1 VIFLKDPACPFR
13 IHGMSIVA
21 RWVKA
26 AFARPAVVLG
36 LLLGAFVALQ
46 CCLPL
51 ATAVKIGADE
61 DYELSKAV
69 LCLNGHRLY
78 TEVWSDQ
85 PPLYVSLLTVILKH
99 FSPAILGPRLLT
111 TASTLLLLGSVFLL
125 VLRTN
130 GRLAAPLATGLLM
143 ASPGFLELSSS
154 AMQEIPALAPVAAAL
169 CVLLICPA
177 GKWRANVVLGGILF
191 AVALQMKLIGIV
203 YLPIALLILVLRRL
217 GFPGAK
223 GDDDNGIRANSA
235 GAANGVSVHPKSLA
249 TAIASDVLLCGAVI
263 ALGFACLNW
272 LTGNPLGI
280 QLQQAWA
287 AHLAPAQS
295 LEYGSPA
302 EHSFDWSVLAK
313 NWDTSL
319 PAVLGIVVLFRSTRW
334 RASLR
339 HAEPR
344 AWIRVGRGMDVGP
357 LSHFLSPSKGERVPF
372 RAGEG
377 TPADSL
383 SFHGSGCPSLA
394 WLPLAWLGLTLVV
407 FSTHR
412 PWWAYY
418 YVHNALPLCWCAAVG
433 LAALAHWIR
442 VSGFGLL
449 SVFGLRSSDF
459 RPQTLRAA
467 HLHPH
472 RPTHVLAASL
482 MVLFCLC
489 ALPWLGARLYLQES
503 GIRQV
508 PKLYNCRALKE
519 IARFRPFTQYLFADQ
534 PIYSFHSGIPVPP
547 GLAILSLKR
556 FWTGEMSN
564 ARLVSELEANRPGL
578 MLLGN
583 DPGERCFQ
591 ALLNGDYQLVYE
603 DAGSRLYALKS
614 IVRKAPY

>member
-1 VIFLKDPACPFR
+1 
-13 IHGMSIVA
+13 M
-21 RWVKA
+21 
-26 AFARPAVVLG
+26 VVLG
-36 LLLGAFVALQ
+36 LMLVAFVALQ

-99 FSPAILGPRLLT
+99 FSPAVLGPRLLT

-125 VLRTN
+125 VLKTN
-130 GRLAAPLATGLLM
+130 GRLAAGLATGLLM

-154 AMQEIPALAPVAAAL
+154 AMQEIPALAPATAAL
-169 CVLLICPA
+169 CVLLVCPA
-177 GKWRANVVLGGILF
+177 GKWRANVILGGLLF

-203 YLPIALLILVLRRL
+203 YLPIALLILLLRRL
-217 GFPGAK
+217 PAHEPVFEDGKDAFHRVPFIPAKVRDAVERVLTQFRGAKRLKMPGGSLPGAAEED
-223 GDDDNGIRANSA
+223 GVPTQSSPLA
-235 GAANGVSVHPKSLA
+235 GA
-249 TAIASDVLLCGAVI
+249 IAADIFLCGAVI

-287 AHLAPAQS
+287 AHFAPAQS

-319 PAVLGIVVLFRSTRW
+319 PAVVGIVLLFR
-334 RASLR
+334 
-339 HAEPR
+339 
-344 AWIRVGRGMDVGP
+344 
-357 LSHFLSPSKGERVPF
+357 
-372 RAGEG
+372 RAGRR
-377 TPADSL
+377 
-383 SFHGSGCPSLA
+383 PSLA
-394 WLPLAWLGLTLVV
+394 WLPLVWLGLTLAV

-418 YVHNALPLCWCAAVG
+418 YIHNALPLCWCAAVG
-433 LAALAHWIR
+433 FAALAHWIR

-489 ALPWLGARLYLQES
+489 ALPWLGARLYLQET
-503 GIRQV
+503 GLRHV
-508 PKLYNCRALKE
+508 PQALQLPCPQGNRAVQTVH
-519 IARFRPFTQYLFADQ
+519 P
-534 PIYSFHSGIPVPP
+534 IPVHRSAHLFVPFRHP
-547 GLAILSLKR
+547 GSPAAGDSLPQTVLDR
-556 FWTGEMSN
+556 ADEQRP
-564 ARLVSELEANRPGL
+564 ARIRAGGSPAGSHAPERRPRG
-578 MLLGN
+578 
-583 DPGERCFQ
+583 
-591 ALLNGDYQLVYE
+591 ALLPGPPQ
-603 DAGSRLYALKS
+603 
-614 IVRKAPY
+614 

>member
-1 VIFLKDPACPFR
+1 MNQPSATSTSAILLKDSACSFR
-13 IHGMSIVA
+13 IHGMCIVA
-21 RWVKA
+21 RWVKT
-26 AFARPAVVLG
+26 AFGKPVVVLG
-36 LLLGAFVALQ
+36 LMLVAFVALQ

-51 ATAVKIGADE
+51 ATAVKIGSDE

-85 PPLYVSLLTVILKH
+85 PPLYVSLLTVIWKH

-111 TASTLLLLGSVFLL
+111 TASTLLLLGSLFVL
-125 VLRTN
+125 VLKTN
-130 GRLAAPLATGLLM
+130 GRLAAAMATGLLM

-154 AMQEIPALAPVAAAL
+154 AMQEIPALAPVTAAL
-169 CVLLICPA
+169 CVLLVCPA
-177 GKWRANVVLGGILF
+177 GKWRANVILGGLLF

-217 GFPGAK
+217 HLPGAAAD
-223 GDDDNGIRANSA
+223 GDGGIPLKSA
-235 GAANGVSVHPKSLA
+235 GATTGISMQFAPLA
-249 TAIASDVLLCGAVI
+249 RAVAADILLCGATI

-280 QLQQAWA
+280 QLRQAWA
-287 AHLAPAQS
+287 AHVAPAQS

-302 EHSFDWSVLAK
+302 EHSFDWSILAK
-313 NWDTSL
+313 NWDTAL
-319 PAVLGIVVLFRSTRW
+319 PAVVGIVLLFR
-334 RASLR
+334 
-339 HAEPR
+339 
-344 AWIRVGRGMDVGP
+344 
-357 LSHFLSPSKGERVPF
+357 
-372 RAGEG
+372 RAGKR
-377 TPADSL
+377 
-383 SFHGSGCPSLA
+383 PSLA
-394 WLPLAWLGLTLVV
+394 WLPLAWLGLTLAV

-418 YVHNALPLCWCAAVG
+418 YTHNALPLCWCAAVG

-467 HLHPH
+467 HLHLH

-503 GIRQV
+503 GIRHV

-519 IARFRPFTQYLFADQ
+519 IERFKPFTQFMFADQ

-547 GLAILSLKR
+547 RLAILSLKR

-564 ARLVSELEANRPGL
+564 ARIVSELDATRPGL

-591 ALLNGDYQLVYE
+591 ELLNTHYQLVYE
-603 DAGSRLYALKS
+603 DAANRLYALKS
-614 IVRKAPY
+614 IARKAPY

>member
-1 VIFLKDPACPFR
+1 MSQLSANSTSVILLKDPACSFR
-13 IHGMSIVA
+13 IHGMSLVS
-21 RWVKA
+21 RKVKA
-26 AFARPAVVLG
+26 AFGRPVVVLG
-36 LLLGAFVALQ
+36 LMLVTFVALQ

-85 PPLYVSLLTVILKH
+85 PPLYVSLLTLILKH
-99 FSPAILGPRLLT
+99 FSPTVLGPRLLT

-125 VLRTN
+125 VLKAN
-130 GRLAAPLATGLLM
+130 GRLAAALATGLLM

-154 AMQEIPALAPVAAAL
+154 AMQEIPALAPAAAAL
-169 CVLLICPA
+169 CVLLVCPA
-177 GKWRANVVLGGILF
+177 GKWRANVILGGLLF

-217 GFPGAK
+217 RFPGVTEH
-223 GDDDNGIRANSA
+223 DDGGIRTNSA
-235 GAANGVSVHPKSLA
+235 RAAAGVSIQSAPLVR
-249 TAIASDVLLCGAVI
+249 AIAADVLLCGAVV
-263 ALGFACLNW
+263 ALGFAGLNW

-280 QLQQAWA
+280 QLQQARA
-287 AHLAPAQS
+287 AHFAPAQS

-319 PAVLGIVVLFRSTRW
+319 PAVVGIVLAIVQVVG
-334 RASLR
+334 RASRLPHR
-339 HAEPR
+339 ASRPR
-344 AWIRVGRGMDVGP
+344 RWAQGRDALV
-357 LSHFLSPSKGERVPF
+357 
-372 RAGEG
+372 AGE
-377 TPADSL
+377 TPAPPPEQSL
-383 SFHGSGCPSLA
+383 VLLSRTAWRRPSLA
-394 WLPLAWLGLTLVV
+394 WLPLAWLGLTLAV

-418 YVHNALPLCWCAAVG
+418 YIHNALPFCWCAAVG
-433 LAALAHWIR
+433 LAAAWEYAWAARGPAPALIL
-442 VSGFGLL
+442 G
-449 SVFGLRSSDF
+449 VF
-459 RPQTLRAA
+459 A
-467 HLHPH
+467 
-472 RPTHVLAASL
+472 
-482 MVLFCLC
+482 LC
-489 ALPWLGARLYLQES
+489 ALPWVGARLYLQES
-503 GIRQV
+503 GIRHV

-519 IARFRPFTQYLFADQ
+519 IERFKPLTQYLFADQ
-534 PIYSFHSGIPVPP
+534 PIYSFHSGVPLP
-547 GLAILSLKR
+547 PRLAILSLKR

-564 ARLVSELEANRPGL
+564 ARIVSELEANRPGL

-614 IVRKAPY
+614 IARKAPY